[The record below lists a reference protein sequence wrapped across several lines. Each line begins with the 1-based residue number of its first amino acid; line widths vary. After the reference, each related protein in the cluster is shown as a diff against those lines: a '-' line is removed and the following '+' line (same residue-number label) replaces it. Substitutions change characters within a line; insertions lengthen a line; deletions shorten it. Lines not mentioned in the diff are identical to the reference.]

1 VNDRVELARTR
12 EVAKKPDGAPA
23 LAGFLF

>member
-1 VNDRVELARTR
+1 VNNRVELGRTR